1 MRLLVVFLGLAALVL
16 ISFFIWGDSLMEIFS
31 QAGTIAWLEGTG
43 KWAWLLAVVLLMGDL
58 LLPLP
63 ATLIMAAIGYIYGP
77 IAGGLISAGG
87 SFLAGSLG
95 YWLCRLLGERTARR
109 VLGEKDY
116 ALGKKLS
123 GNVGGWV
130 VVLSRWLPVFPE
142 VIACMAGLTRMP
154 AAYFHGALLCASV
167 PLGFTYA
174 FIGHT
179 GTEHPALSIGL
190 SAVVPALIWSIIRP
204 VFQKRVKGPRTQP

>member
-1 MRLLVVFLGLAALVL
+1 MRLLLVFLGLAAVVL
-16 ISFFIWGDSLMEIFS
+16 ITFFIWGDSLMEIFS

-87 SFLAGSLG
+87 SFMAGSLG
-95 YWLCRLLGERTARR
+95 YWLCRSLGEKTARR
-109 VLGEKDY
+109 LLGEKDY
-116 ALGKKLS
+116 TLGKKLS

-142 VIACMAGLTRMP
+142 VISCMAGLTRMP
-154 AAYFHGALLCASV
+154 APYFHVALLCGSL
-167 PLGFTYA
+167 PLGFIYA
-174 FIGHT
+174 YIGHT
-179 GTEHPALSIGL
+179 GIEHPALSIGL
-190 SAVVPALIWSIIRP
+190 SAVVPALIWSVIRP
-204 VFQKRVKGPRTQP
+204 VFQKSVKDPSASA